1 MNMPMTSPE
10 LMLKLFKAREQELLK
25 EAATARLVK
34 DARARRHHQRNRF
47 IAGARAFL
55 TSVARGVDGVLGPIR

>member
-34 DARARRHHQRNRF
+34 DDSLVKTRF
-47 IAGARAFL
+47 EEVPAI
-55 TSVARGVDGVLGPIR
+55 